1 MILELVMR
9 FTPPAIGIALALAT
23 VSSVSH
29 GQRPD
34 NVIDARSMALVAQAR
49 NDVAAGKLDSANDLL
64 ETALAVD
71 PRNRGA
77 FGLMADVASRQGL
90 PGKAI
95 RLYRESLLIEPND
108 VVALAGQGEAM
119 VQKGAVVKARENLAK
134 IKTLCVGS
142 CPDGARLAAAIDKG
156 PPAPVQS
163 AQAGVVPTTTQR

>member
-1 MILELVMR
+1 MR
-9 FTPPAIGIALALAT
+9 LTPPAIGIALALAT

-49 NDVAAGKLDSANDLL
+49 GDVAAGKLDSANDLL

-77 FGLMADVASRQGL
+77 FALMADVASRQGL

-134 IKTLCVGS
+134 IKTLCVGA
-142 CPDGARLAAAIDKG
+142 CPDGARLTAAIDKG

-163 AQAGVVPTTTQR
+163 AQAGVPPVTQP